1 MGYPNSVITYSK
13 KGNQEVRLMV
23 DKGKYCRYQY
33 VDPKTGKLVEK
44 GKTSIMLKNSEGKLE
59 HFFLIPIKGERF
71 LTLKL
76 KDDQKP
82 RKVWNKGKKKEEN
95 LF

>member
-1 MGYPNSVITYSK
+1 MKYPDSVITYDR
-13 KGNQEVRLMV
+13 KGNKEVRLLV
-23 DKGKYCRYQY
+23 DKGKFCRYQY
-33 VDPKTGKLVEK
+33 TDPKTGKLLEK
-44 GKTSIMLKNSEGKLE
+44 GKTSIVLKNPKGNLE

-76 KDDQKP
+76 KDPEKP
-82 RKVWNKGKKKEEN
+82 RKVWNKGKKKEES